1 MATTYPYWVIKIKDE
16 DLYITQT
23 YHRDMLVSSG
33 FTSAWQFSSEEA
45 AEVVAL
51 GLEYNDQT
59 EIVKVSS

>member
-1 MATTYPYWVIKIKDE
+1 
-16 DLYITQT
+16 
-23 YHRDMLVSSG
+23 MLVSSG

-59 EIVKVSS
+59 EIIKVSS